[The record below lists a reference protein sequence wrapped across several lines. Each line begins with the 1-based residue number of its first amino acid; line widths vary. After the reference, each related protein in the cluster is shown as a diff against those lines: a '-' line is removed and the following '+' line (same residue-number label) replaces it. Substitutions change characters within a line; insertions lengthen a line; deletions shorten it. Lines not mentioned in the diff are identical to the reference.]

1 MSNII
6 DKLFESVGQL
16 PFSNYPDWVDALDLP
31 FDENDDDPWER
42 EISSSDDGVF
52 TLDEIELANDTM
64 DRITGSRN
72 TGLTSSEEREIF
84 GGGVRHRGME
94 VLAFYKSKRFIHR
107 NPYRGKWGIF
117 YLRPG
122 LSFLEHEIEKT
133 YPGFGNTRL
142 LALEFL
148 RMHERFHFL
157 ADVQTILF
165 ESTLKQQLYEPIR
178 KAFRGRQSF
187 FVEEAL
193 ANRHAWDWAKK
204 PSVGLEEFAYD
215 FMSLQPN
222 AYARFSEN
230 RISLASEWAGIV
242 VDQGHPLHARRE
254 DLSHWVEAFPKSFLR
269 SSLCPEYVVYPS
281 NLSRWISPA
290 YILPPV
296 REIKDDD
303 KITKLLS
310 GRFIQLKD
318 SWESTKSKLLS
329 DSLLSGLDFK
339 PWKKDG
345 RDCCSVRINK
355 NFRAHLRHIGNGS
368 WLAYVLGSHKELGH
382 G

>member
-94 VLAFYKSKRFIHR
+94 VLAFYKSKRFIHI

-157 ADVQTILF
+157 ADIQTILF
-165 ESTLKQQLYEPIR
+165 ESTLKQQ
-178 KAFRGRQSF
+178 
-187 FVEEAL
+187 
-193 ANRHAWDWAKK
+193 
-204 PSVGLEEFAYD
+204 
-215 FMSLQPN
+215 
-222 AYARFSEN
+222 
-230 RISLASEWAGIV
+230 
-242 VDQGHPLHARRE
+242 
-254 DLSHWVEAFPKSFLR
+254 
-269 SSLCPEYVVYPS
+269 
-281 NLSRWISPA
+281 
-290 YILPPV
+290 
-296 REIKDDD
+296 
-303 KITKLLS
+303 
-310 GRFIQLKD
+310 
-318 SWESTKSKLLS
+318 
-329 DSLLSGLDFK
+329 
-339 PWKKDG
+339 
-345 RDCCSVRINK
+345 
-355 NFRAHLRHIGNGS
+355 
-368 WLAYVLGSHKELGH
+368 
-382 G
+382 